1 MTDNDPHLANG
12 LLPGVLTGL
21 LATVAGAAGYGALI
35 AFSGYEIG
43 FAAIGVGLLVGFA
56 MIAVRPASP
65 VLPPLAAL
73 LSLVGA
79 ALGQVVG
86 SAVGWARASG
96 EEYGPVFVQAL
107 DAFPEDLRREPISL
121 LFWVVAAYV
130 GFSFV
135 NRRVKSAREA
145 HDSRAA
151 SSVPQ
156 PDEAADRVNYFEPRK
171 QP

>member
-12 LLPGVLTGL
+12 LLPGILTGL

-43 FAAIGVGLLVGFA
+43 FAAIGVGLLVGLA
-56 MIAVRPASP
+56 MIAVRPTSP
-65 VLPPLAAL
+65 VLPPLAAFF
-73 LSLVGA
+73 SLAGA
-79 ALGQVVG
+79 ALGQIAGAVVVWTRLSGEDYG
-86 SAVGWARASG
+86 SAIVR
-96 EEYGPVFVQAL
+96 VL
-107 DAFPEDLRREPISL
+107 NAFPDALRNDPMSL
-121 LFWVVAAYV
+121 LFWVVAAYA

-135 NRRVKSAREA
+135 NRRVKTAREA
-145 HDSRAA
+145 HDARAA

-156 PDEAADRVNYFEPRK
+156 PDKAAEHVNYFEPKK